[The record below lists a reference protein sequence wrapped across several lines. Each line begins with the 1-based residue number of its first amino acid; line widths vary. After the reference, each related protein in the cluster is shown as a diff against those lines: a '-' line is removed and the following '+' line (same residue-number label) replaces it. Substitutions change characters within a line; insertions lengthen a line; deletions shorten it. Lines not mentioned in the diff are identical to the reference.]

1 MRDTREGGRGGQ
13 SPRTAREPAETN
25 RVRVRV
31 LHCRAKEA
39 WQGTL
44 GGVCAVEEEG
54 EGGASYSE
62 MDLSKE

>member
-13 SPRTAREPAETN
+13 SPRTAREPAETK
-25 RVRVRV
+25 RVRARGVGRE
-31 LHCRAKEA
+31 AKEA

-54 EGGASYSE
+54 EGGARYRE
-62 MDLSKE
+62 MDL